1 MSAETIASFNFASEQ
16 VAIYLNLFNLI
27 FGIPGEIL
35 NIIVFVSLKTF
46 RESTC
51 AFYLITM
58 SFFNIGQLLCGS
70 LFRFVTS
77 GYGID
82 WTIMS
87 VFWCK
92 FRTYILQVCGLTS
105 MTCLCLATIDQYFA
119 TCSRP
124 RWQQWSNIKLVRYTT
139 AITIIFWSIFAILYA
154 VYYDIII
161 SPVTGNLTC
170 MNTNSA
176 FDRYNSYFHR
186 IVMLGFLPNFITA
199 LFGFLAH
206 RNISYLAYRT
216 VPLVR
221 RELDKQL
228 TKMLLVQVIF
238 NIFALLLFNIV
249 SVIVPYIITSADPVV
264 MAKLQFVQILS
275 YCIYYLY
282 AAVSINR

>member
-1 MSAETIASFNFASEQ
+1 
-16 VAIYLNLFNLI
+16 
-27 FGIPGEIL
+27 
-35 NIIVFVSLKTF
+35 
-46 RESTC
+46 
-51 AFYLITM
+51 
-58 SFFNIGQLLCGS
+58 
-70 LFRFVTS
+70 
-77 GYGID
+77 
-82 WTIMS
+82 
-87 VFWCK
+87 
-92 FRTYILQVCGLTS
+92 

-124 RWQQWSNIKLVRYTT
+124 RWQKWSDIKLVRYIT
-139 AITIIFWSIFAILYA
+139 AIVIIFWSIFAIFYA

-161 SPVTGNLTC
+161 STVTGELSC

-176 FDRYNSYFHR
+176 FARYNSDFHG

-199 LFGFLAH
+199 LFGCLAQ

-249 SVIVPYIITSADPVV
+249 SVIVPYAITTPDPVV
-264 MAKLQFVQILS
+264 VAKLQFVQILS

-282 AAVSINR
+282 SAVSINY